1 MAYDKDLAERIRQA
15 IGSPPGLTEKEMF
28 GGIGFM
34 VQGNM
39 AVGII
44 GEELMVRIAKE
55 DTDQALGEPG
65 TRIFDFTGRP
75 MKGWV
80 MVGQQGFA
88 AEQDFHGWIQ
98 RGVEF
103 ALTLPPK

>member
-1 MAYDKDLAERIRQA
+1 MTYDKDLAERIRQT
-15 IGSPPGLTEKEMF
+15 IGSPPGLSEKEMF

-39 AVGII
+39 AVGVI
-44 GEELMVRIAKE
+44 GDELMVRIARQ
-55 DTDQALGEPG
+55 DTDQALSEPG
-65 TRIFDFTGRP
+65 TRMFDFTGRP

-80 MVGQQGFA
+80 MVNKQGYAGDQAFT
-88 AEQDFHGWIQ
+88 GWVQ
-98 RGVEF
+98 RGVEY

>member
-1 MAYDKDLAERIRQA
+1 MAYDKDLADRIRQI
-15 IGSPPGLTEKEMF
+15 IGSPPGLSEKEMF

-39 AVGII
+39 AVGVI
-44 GEELMVRIAKE
+44 GDELMVRIAKQ

-65 TRIFDFTGRP
+65 TRVFDFTGRP

-80 MVGQQGFA
+80 MVNQQGYAGDQEFA
-88 AEQDFHGWIQ
+88 SWVQ
-98 RGVEF
+98 RGVDY
-103 ALTLPPK
+103 ALSLPAK